1 MVTTT
6 RRSSEISS
14 TYEPAKGG
22 VALLERPSS
31 YSECAS
37 AMPVIKEDMSEEKA
51 RRQSNL
57 DKLLNYD
64 RYSEVQAS
72 IAEAESKQQ
81 ETVVNVIDSATLA
94 EEDIRPTSTTMQFG
108 DDIDQIRREINQKQE
123 VASETYH
130 LNKKGK
136 VVISLYALVVTVILA
151 LIVLNTG
158 VLAKLSNVTKAKA
171 EKLNAT
177 IARYDALQAEISAM
191 TDSDYII
198 SVAENQYGMV
208 RK

>member
-31 YSECAS
+31 YSEYANTS
-37 AMPVIKEDMSEEKA
+37 AIVDENLAEEKA

-64 RYSEVQAS
+64 RYSEVQLSMAQ
-72 IAEAESKQQ
+72 AEAKQQ
-81 ETVVNVIDSATLA
+81 ETVNVVDASTLA

-108 DDIDQIRREINQKQE
+108 DDIDQIRNDMNYKQE
-123 VASETYH
+123 VASDSYH

-136 VVISLYALVVTVILA
+136 VVVSLYALVVTVILA

-158 VLAKLSNVTKAKA
+158 VLAKLSNITEAKA
-171 EKLNAT
+171 NTLNQT
-177 IARYDALQAEISAM
+177 IARYDALQAELDAM

-208 RK
+208 KR

>member
-14 TYEPAKGG
+14 IYEPAKGG
-22 VALLERPSS
+22 VALLDKPNGYGEYASS
-31 YSECAS
+31 ATVVE
-37 AMPVIKEDMSEEKA
+37 EDFTEEKA

-57 DKLLNYD
+57 DKLLKYD
-64 RYSEVQAS
+64 RYAEVQAS
-72 IAEAESKQQ
+72 MAEAEVKQK
-81 ETVVNVIDSATLA
+81 ETVNVAIGSSTLA

-108 DDIDQIRREINQKQE
+108 DDIDQIRNEMSKGK
-123 VASETYH
+123 ETSADSYH

-136 VVISLYALVVTVILA
+136 VVVALYALVVTVILA

-158 VLAKLSNVTKAKA
+158 VLAKLSNLTEAKA
-171 EKLNAT
+171 VQLNTT
-177 IARYDALQAEISAM
+177 IERYNALQAELDAM
-191 TDSDYII
+191 SSSEHII
-198 SVAENQYGMV
+198 DVAENQYGMV